1 MIGTGSGTS
10 SKHCLRRFG
19 EAHTVVMDAPRDR
32 RRPDRP
38 DRDERPV
45 LPEITEDERAL
56 GWGDERNERDEE
68 WYRRERPPHHE

>member
-1 MIGTGSGTS
+1 M
-10 SKHCLRRFG
+10 
-19 EAHTVVMDAPRDR
+19 VMDAPRDR
-32 RRPDRP
+32 RRPERP

-56 GWGDERNERDEE
+56 GWGDERNERNEE